1 MFKTI
6 KNYGFIGTIRLIL
19 NVIYSIIFVSRH
31 IRIISLSF
39 YVRVIG
45 YINWS
50 ENFTSVVNIRIDV
63 FPQKENISQ
72 YLLEIGENTS
82 ILPYSK
88 HL

>member
-19 NVIYSIIFVSRH
+19 NVIYSIIFVSRD

-39 YVRVIG
+39 YIRVIG

-82 ILPYSK
+82 ILPYSN